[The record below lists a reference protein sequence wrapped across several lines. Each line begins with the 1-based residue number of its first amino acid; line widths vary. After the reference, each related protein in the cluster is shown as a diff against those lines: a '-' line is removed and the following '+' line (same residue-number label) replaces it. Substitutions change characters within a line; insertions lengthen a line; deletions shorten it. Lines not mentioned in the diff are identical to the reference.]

1 MAGAS
6 SANLASYDWPT
17 SFEGIICQP
26 RTDYRSFYSLPDP
39 LSIRRLSLSV
49 PPRLKRVRVRWLGN
63 GYKGEVSIDS
73 KRIVELCNEAEI
85 CDYCLLRNLVTL
97 GATVCR
103 RSSGRESRGRKLAFR
118 CCPSPESCAIKDI
131 INRYWLNL
139 LSFTKREKF
148 YLLLLL
154 DYGVV

>member
-63 GYKGEVSIDS
+63 GYKGEVISI
-73 KRIVELCNEAEI
+73 VNESWNYVMRQK

-154 DYGVV
+154 DYGIV